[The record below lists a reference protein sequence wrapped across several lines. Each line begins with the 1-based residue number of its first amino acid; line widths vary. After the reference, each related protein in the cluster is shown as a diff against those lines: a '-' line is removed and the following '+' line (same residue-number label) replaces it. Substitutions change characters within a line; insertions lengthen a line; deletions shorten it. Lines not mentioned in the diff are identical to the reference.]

1 MNDFNTKPYR
11 LGRCPGEQ
19 GPRRLPS
26 DHGRVE
32 KLATGKNSCTT
43 KNTQKL
49 KPAKNTL
56 TVGTWNVQT
65 LWTAG
70 KLELLR
76 NEMKRFRYDI
86 IGISEVRWTGKG
98 ETPNGD
104 FIWSGEES
112 SHMRG
117 VGFLLSTQAKKALI
131 GYNPTSSRIISAR
144 FDAAPFK
151 ISVIHV
157 YAPTSSSSEED
168 IEAFYNDI
176 EQALAKTDK
185 KDVLI
190 LTGDWNAKIGNDNTD
205 WKSVMGKYGY
215 GDRNERGERLLEFA
229 TVHDLYVCN
238 TKFQHKPNRKWTWA
252 SPDGIHKNMID
263 LILIQRRWK
272 TSVTNCRT
280 FQSADISSDH
290 SLVLCNINLKLKKPH
305 NKPLKCCRVNV
316 NQLRDEKIKQ
326 SYSAALMKQMK
337 DIEPR
342 CSLEE
347 HAKK

>member
-1 MNDFNTKPYR
+1 
-11 LGRCPGEQ
+11 
-19 GPRRLPS
+19 
-26 DHGRVE
+26 
-32 KLATGKNSCTT
+32 
-43 KNTQKL
+43 
-49 KPAKNTL
+49 
-56 TVGTWNVQT
+56 
-65 LWTAG
+65 
-70 KLELLR
+70 
-76 NEMKRFRYDI
+76 MKHLRYDI
-86 IGISEVRWTGKG
+86 VGISEVRWTGKG

-104 FIWSGEES
+104 FIWSGKES

-117 VGFLLSTQAKKALI
+117 VGFLLSTQAKKALL

-176 EQALAKTDK
+176 EEALTRADK
-185 KDVLI
+185 KDILI
-190 LTGDWNAKIGNDNTD
+190 LTGDWNAKIGNDNTN

-263 LILIQRRWK
+263 LILIQQRWK

-305 NKPLKCCRVNV
+305 NKPLKCCRVDV

-326 SYSAALMKQMK
+326 SYSVALTKQMK
-337 DIEPR
+337 DIEPT

-347 HAKK
+347 HAKKIEQAIKITIEATVPAKRTTKKPWIYEETLKLADEKRRLKQLKNVSLEYAQQYKGLCKKVKRSARQDKEH

>member
-11 LGRCPGEQ
+11 LGRRQGEQ
-19 GPRRLPS
+19 GPHPLSS
-26 DHGRVE
+26 DQDRVE

-49 KPAKNTL
+49 KPTKNTL

-65 LWTAG
+65 LWAAG

-104 FIWSGEES
+104 LIWSGEES
-112 SHMRG
+112 SHMRS
-117 VGFLLSTQAKKALI
+117 VDFLLSTQAKKALI
-131 GYNPTSSRIISAR
+131 GYIPTSSRIISAR

-190 LTGDWNAKIGNDNTD
+190 LTGDWN
-205 WKSVMGKYGY
+205 
-215 GDRNERGERLLEFA
+215 
-229 TVHDLYVCN
+229 
-238 TKFQHKPNRKWTWA
+238 
-252 SPDGIHKNMID
+252 
-263 LILIQRRWK
+263 
-272 TSVTNCRT
+272 
-280 FQSADISSDH
+280 
-290 SLVLCNINLKLKKPH
+290 
-305 NKPLKCCRVNV
+305 
-316 NQLRDEKIKQ
+316 
-326 SYSAALMKQMK
+326 
-337 DIEPR
+337 
-342 CSLEE
+342 
-347 HAKK
+347 

>member
-1 MNDFNTKPYR
+1 
-11 LGRCPGEQ
+11 
-19 GPRRLPS
+19 
-26 DHGRVE
+26 
-32 KLATGKNSCTT
+32 
-43 KNTQKL
+43 
-49 KPAKNTL
+49 
-56 TVGTWNVQT
+56 VQT

-76 NEMKRFRYDI
+76 NEMKRFKYDI

-131 GYNPTSSRIISAR
+131 GYNPISSRIISAR

-151 ISVIHV
+151 FSVIHV

-176 EQALAKTDK
+176 EVALTKTDK
-185 KDVLI
+185 KDITI

-229 TVHDLYVCN
+229 TVHDLYICN
-238 TKFQHKPNRKWTWA
+238 TRFQQKPNRKWTWA
-252 SPDGIHKNMID
+252 SPDGTASELRIRSI
-263 LILIQRRWK
+263 
-272 TSVTNCRT
+272 
-280 FQSADISSDH
+280 A
-290 SLVLCNINLKLKKPH
+290 
-305 NKPLKCCRVNV
+305 PLLSR
-316 NQLRDEKIKQ
+316 
-326 SYSAALMKQMK
+326 SAARNHTGPASRFAGSVMLATTATSQACPSFLSESRTMA
-337 DIEPR
+337 P
-342 CSLEE
+342 S
-347 HAKK
+347 A